1 MKQQNDTGGSMNQ
14 ELLERLWRGD
24 LTAAERARVLRG
36 GGARGEG
43 DLVGWIEEEEALN
56 RLISQ
61 NPGCPVSTNFTSRVM
76 MAVRLEQARAKREAR
91 RGENGVR
98 GSLGAWLRG
107 SWVAQVLATGLVVA
121 LGVGSMVGVRT
132 YERRQLARSLEVV
145 RDVAALSEFE
155 LLRDFE
161 TIRQLGG
168 MVEPSSS
175 MESDAALLA
184 ALQ

>member
-1 MKQQNDTGGSMNQ
+1 MKQQNDTGGAMNQ

-24 LTAAERARVLRG
+24 LTGSERARVLSEESVRG
-36 GGARGEG
+36 GG
-43 DLVGWIEEEEALN
+43 DLQGQIEEEEALN

-76 MAVRLEQARAKREAR
+76 EAVRLEQARARREAR
-91 RGENGVR
+91 RGEKGLW
-98 GSLGAWLRG
+98 GGIGAWLRG
-107 SWVAQVLATGLVVA
+107 SWVAQVLATGLVVVF
-121 LGVGSMVGVRT
+121 GVGSMVGLRT

-145 RDVAALSEFE
+145 RDVAALSELE

-161 TIRQLGG
+161 TIQQLGRV
-168 MVEPSSS
+168 VESSSS

>member
-1 MKQQNDTGGSMNQ
+1 MKQQNDTGGAMNQ

-24 LTAAERARVLRG
+24 LTASERARVLRQGGAQG
-36 GGARGEG
+36 GGYLLGR
-43 DLVGWIEEEEALN
+43 IEEEEALN

-76 MAVRLEQARAKREAR
+76 EAVRLEQTRATREAR
-91 RGENGVR
+91 KGEKGLRGGI
-98 GSLGAWLRG
+98 GAWLRG

-121 LGVGSMVGVRT
+121 LGVGSMVGVRN

-145 RDVAALSEFE
+145 RDVAALSELE

-161 TIRQLGG
+161 TIRQLGRV
-168 MVEPSSS
+168 VEPSSS